1 MMAYLAKED
10 IIFFPYFHF
19 QENILSSEDSF
30 EPSTYM
36 VVVHFIYDF

>member
-10 IIFFPYFHF
+10 IIIFSYF
-19 QENILSSEDSF
+19 QENILSWEDSF